1 VSDDS
6 KQDSAVIQ
14 QKLTW
19 GPTVRG
25 VRWGFGDHRVLFLH
39 EPGSD
44 LDAWGSLPREL
55 AQALNVEARAFDL
68 PGHGLSDDPWN
79 PEQLPAVISE
89 LSAPEGPIT
98 SNSFVIAAGASA
110 LATLQIAHQIVLPGL
125 IALSPNGEPQS
136 IPRSPKVPKLFFAG
150 SMAGDDLDHARRLAS
165 ACGGWAVVTAVPV
178 DAAGTGLLDTDWN
191 RRIAEA
197 IVSFV
202 RDCVSA
208 QTTRLPRKPS
218 PPCPPLPLR

>member
-1 VSDDS
+1 VSINS
-6 KQDSAVIQ
+6 KQGSAVIQ
-14 QKLTW
+14 QTLTW

-44 LDAWGSLPREL
+44 LDAWGSMLREL
-55 AQALNVEARAFDL
+55 AHALNVEARAFDL

-79 PEQLPAVISE
+79 PERLPAVISE
-89 LSAPEGPIT
+89 LSAPKGPVT
-98 SNSFVIAAGASA
+98 SNPIIIAAGASA
-110 LATLQIAHQIVLPGL
+110 LATLQITDQLVLPGL
-125 IALSPNGEPQS
+125 IALSPSGESQS
-136 IPRSPKVPKLFFAG
+136 FPRSPKVPKLFFAG
-150 SMAGDDLDHARRLAS
+150 SMAGDDLDNTRRLAS
-165 ACGGWAVVTAVPV
+165 ACSGWAVVTAVPV
-178 DAAGTGLLDTDWN
+178 DARGSGLLDTDWN

-208 QTTRLPRKPS
+208 QSTRLPREPS